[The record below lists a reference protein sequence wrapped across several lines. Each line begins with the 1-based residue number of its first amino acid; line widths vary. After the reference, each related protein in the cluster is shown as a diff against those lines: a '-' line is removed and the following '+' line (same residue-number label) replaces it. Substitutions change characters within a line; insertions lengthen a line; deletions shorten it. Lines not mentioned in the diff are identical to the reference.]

1 MISKYCVIAS
11 SLGFEQK
18 HCNSCKNNQF
28 YLIDR
33 MNYSFPLIC
42 DDNCNMI
49 VLNSK
54 ALHLL
59 SFVDEIYDLGIN
71 SIRLDF
77 TIESKEETYNI
88 TSAYID
94 KINKKDSKLNIKDVT
109 YGYYLDNEKN

>member
-1 MISKYCVIAS
+1 
-11 SLGFEQK
+11 
-18 HCNSCKNNQF
+18 
-28 YLIDR
+28 